1 MMNRSCLFFLFG
13 LILAIPLSSFSTPSD
28 SLKLDSL
35 PIVLEKDPP
44 HLALMDSMWVNEQL
58 TAQQLIADTFILN
71 TRGYAADS
79 IPLFSDTIIH
89 ERLALLNE
97 QTPFEL
103 TFNPAV
109 KRQIDIYANV
119 YRKHVSSMLGKANYY
134 FPLFES
140 VLDRYDLPLEFK
152 YLAIV
157 ESALKPHARS
167 KSAATGLWQFMYNT
181 GKIYDL
187 KVTSYIDE
195 RSDPI
200 QSTVAACEYFTFLF
214 KMFNDWELV
223 LAAYNG
229 GPGYISRAMRKYNVN
244 DFWSLRPYLRN
255 ETQNYV
261 PKFIAVNYIMN
272 YASEHNIFPT
282 PYPFTQA
289 QTDTITIEQSITFET
304 LSEWLTVDMEVL
316 KELNPM
322 YKRGLIPVT
331 KDAKALLKLPSEK
344 MALFINNKDSI
355 YAQSL
360 KTQAAIVKIDQ
371 PLYHHVKKGDYLGKI
386 ANKYRTTVGR
396 IKQWNN
402 LSTTKLKIGQK
413 LVIYTSPDDAPNNKP
428 QTSVTSSGELLYIV
442 RAGDTL
448 WDIARKYTGVTV
460 SQIEKINNITHRD
473 LKPGITLKIP
483 KSG

>member
-1 MMNRSCLFFLFG
+1 MHRIFFFTLFVSLL
-13 LILAIPLSSFSTPSD
+13 LIPFTNYSVPSD
-28 SLKLDSL
+28 SLKIDSL
-35 PIVLEKDPP
+35 PLVLDDPS
-44 HLALMDSMWVNEQL
+44 HLSAMDSIWVEEQL
-58 TAQQLIADTFILN
+58 RSQQIISDTSILN
-71 TRGYAADS
+71 TRGYDS
-79 IPLFSDTIIH
+79 DSLPLFSDTIIQQ
-89 ERLALLNE
+89 RLAILNA

-103 TFNPAV
+103 SLNSAV
-109 KRQIDIYANV
+109 KRQINIYANV
-119 YRKHVSSMLGKANYY
+119 YRQHVSTMLGKSNYY

-140 VLDRYDLPLEFK
+140 YLDSYDLPLEFK

-167 KSAATGLWQFMYNT
+167 RSAATGLWQFMYNT

-187 KVTSYIDE
+187 KVTSYVDE

-200 QSTVAACEYFTFLF
+200 QSTIAACEYFTFLY

-229 GPGYISRAMRKYNVN
+229 GPGYVSRAMRRHKVN
-244 DFWSLRPYLRN
+244 DYWSLRPYLRK

-272 YASEHNIFPT
+272 FASEHNIYPT
-282 PYPFTQA
+282 PYPYTQA

-304 LSEWLTVDMEVL
+304 LSEVLAIDVEVL

-322 YKRGLIPVT
+322 YKRNLIPIT
-331 KDAKALLKLPSEK
+331 EDAKAILKLPTKE
-344 MALFINNKDSI
+344 MALFVSNSDSI
-355 YAQSL
+355 YALSL
-360 KTQAAIVKIDQ
+360 KTQTAIVKIDE
-371 PLYHHVKKGDYLGKI
+371 PIFHYVKNGEYLGKI
-386 ANKYRTTVGR
+386 ANQYRTTVGR
-396 IKQWNN
+396 IKNWNN
-402 LSTTKLKIGQK
+402 LSSTTLKIGQK
-413 LVIYTSPDDAPNNKP
+413 LVIYTSPDDAPGS
-428 QTSVTSSGELLYIV
+428 QTQTQVNSSGQRLYTV
-442 RAGDTL
+442 KAGDTL

-460 SQIEKINNITHRD
+460 SQIEQINNITHRD